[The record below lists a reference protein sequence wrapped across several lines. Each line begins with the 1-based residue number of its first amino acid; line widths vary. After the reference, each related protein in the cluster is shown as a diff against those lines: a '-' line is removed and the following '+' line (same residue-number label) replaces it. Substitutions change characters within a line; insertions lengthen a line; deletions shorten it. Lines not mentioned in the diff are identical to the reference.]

1 MVLLNVRFFLLQQ
14 NARLWPDNEDK
25 AWKTSVMSNG
35 FEILVH
41 TAKVAEGIFGAYMEV
56 SLVCFLL
63 LFTARRVVTFFD
75 QINDGPVT
83 MMVDS
88 KDRTPGKTAAS
99 KA

>member
-1 MVLLNVRFFLLQQ
+1 MAPKPAKELYDQFCC
-14 NARLWPDNEDK
+14 RLRQK
-25 AWKTSVMSNG
+25 
-35 FEILVH
+35 H